1 MAKWVKSP
9 PAMQVTQADAGSIL
23 GSGRSPG
30 GEHGNPLHY
39 TCLENPMGRVAWWA
53 TVHRVAQSWTLLVT
67 EHACTQA
74 VFRSLILKM
83 LLFLICRKVCM
94 VIHGLL

>member
-39 TCLENPMGRVAWWA
+39 TCLENPMGRVAWWG
-53 TVHRVAQSWTLLVT
+53 TVHGVTGLDMTELL
-67 EHACTQA
+67 HMH
-74 VFRSLILKM
+74 IY
-83 LLFLICRKVCM
+83 RKVYAK
-94 VIHGLL
+94 